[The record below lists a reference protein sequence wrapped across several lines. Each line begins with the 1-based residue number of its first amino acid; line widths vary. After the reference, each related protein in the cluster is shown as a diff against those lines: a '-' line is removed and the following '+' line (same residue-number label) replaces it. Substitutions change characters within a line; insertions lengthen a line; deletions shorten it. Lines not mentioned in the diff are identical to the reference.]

1 MNPIHMHDYRAE
13 IERRVRLNNRRRDL
27 ADRIG
32 IALVLAAAA
41 LCLWLLPAA
50 IEYALV
56 MR

>member
-1 MNPIHMHDYRAE
+1 MNTTHMHDYRAE
-13 IERRVRLNNRRRDL
+13 IERRIRLNDRRREL
-27 ADRIG
+27 HDRIG

-50 IEYALV
+50 IDHALV